1 MRFSESHAPVD
12 KERVIDA
19 SGIFGDRK
27 GSGMRK
33 IIVFTDDKG
42 IEGIAGIQLCIGQ
55 NLLTH
60 RLCAIAGRL
69 FFLGAVKGQAAG

>member
-1 MRFSESHAPVD
+1 MRFSESHAPVN

-42 IEGIAGIQLCIGQ
+42 IKGIRWKTESDRQTIHAADSKQEF
-55 NLLTH
+55 H
-60 RLCAIAGRL
+60 
-69 FFLGAVKGQAAG
+69 FLRRRT